1 MSQIPVRALLIV
13 SAMVVGTLITR
24 FLPFFCVS
32 CREKNSGICRL
43 SGQDAALCNHG
54 TSGCLLSEGDPFDSG
69 ALWASGNP
77 VCRAD
82 CSSSLE
88 EGKFSSQHWY
98 WNCILYVSGAGS
110 VPVI

>member
-24 FLPFFCVS
+24 FLPFFVFPAGKKTPAFVDYLGKTLPFATMGLLVVYCL
-32 CREKNSGICRL
+32 KGIHL
-43 SGQDAALCNHG
+43 
-54 TSGCLLSEGDPFDSG
+54 T
-69 ALWASGNP
+69 LWASGNP

-110 VPVI
+110 IPVI